1 MTNLLKLEEVGQ
13 FLLSIVLFNQLDFDW
28 WIFPACILLPDASM
42 VGYLINPKL
51 GAWLYNFFHHK
62 LVAILTFI
70 LGVVLNN
77 SWLMLAGLIL
87 FAHSAMDRT
96 FGYGLKFDHHF
107 QHTHLGWIGRKNEH
121 ETK

>member
-1 MTNLLKLEEVGQ
+1 MINLLKLEEVGQ

-28 WIFPACILLPDASM
+28 WIFPACILLPDISM

-62 LVAILTFI
+62 LVAILTFV

-96 FGYGLKFDHHF
+96 FGYGLKFDDHF
-107 QHTHLGWIGRKNEH
+107 QHTHLGWIGRKSEH